1 MADGGIEIAWE
12 MKMASAVTAIA
23 VGQRTS
29 STNSVFVG
37 MANGTLSLIMDLV
50 GDTSPRD
57 QFSQILG
64 FTTISSIVVIDEQ
77 VWCACGCSV
86 EIFDVITFDHVRKIT
101 ISDNPLDNISSMT
114 ACPYGIWLSMVGKTS
129 LKLWSTA
136 TFEPVSHCDIEKYA
150 KSKVADNSDE
160 NENPD
165 RITAILANGSNLFIG
180 TASGTVFI
188 YKTLKWKSAV
198 LPQGRNGRLSLKLTS
213 TLILDPRLSVP
224 SLSEI
229 DRKTREDSEA
239 DKPNVSVKPEEEP
252 RRSHSR
258 ESDNESAVYDSVD
271 RVPKQSTVDSSPPI
285 KPKLRTSSANSLN
298 LLFTSRSQVTES
310 PIRAFLQIKN
320 RKGISI
326 VSFSQR
332 INEDDAILKWEQ
344 TSKSGSQWTNKP
356 MLELSPK
363 NSLPILPAYLK
374 SAVLRKLSTV
384 DQVS

>member
-1 MADGGIEIAWE
+1 MSDGRIEIAWE
-12 MKMASAVTAIA
+12 MKMGSAVTAIA

-29 STNSVFVG
+29 SNNSVFVG

-57 QFSQILG
+57 LFSQTLG
-64 FTTISSIVVIDEQ
+64 FTAISSIVVIDEQ

-101 ISDNPLDNISSMT
+101 ISDNPLDNISSMA
-114 ACPYGIWLSMVGKTS
+114 ACPYGVWLFMVGKTS

-136 TFEPVSHCDIEKYA
+136 TFEPVSQCDIEKYA
-150 KSKVADNSDE
+150 QSKAADNSDD

-165 RITAILANGSNLFIG
+165 RITAILANDSNLFIG

-198 LPQGRNGRLSLKLTS
+198 LPQSKNGRLSLKLTS
-213 TLILDPRLSVP
+213 TLVLDPRLSVP
-224 SLSEI
+224 SLSEL
-229 DRKTREDSEA
+229 DQKTGEDSKA
-239 DKPNVSVKPEEEP
+239 DGPNIAVKSEEEP
-252 RRSHSR
+252 RRSRSR
-258 ESDNESAVYDSVD
+258 DSNNGSVVYDSVD
-271 RVPKQSTVDSSPPI
+271 RVQSTVDSSSSI
-285 KPKLRTSSANSLN
+285 KSKLRTTSANSLN

-332 INEDDAILKWEQ
+332 INEDDAILKWVQ
-344 TSKSGSQWTNKP
+344 TSKSVSNN
-356 MLELSPK
+356 E
-363 NSLPILPAYLK
+363 NSLIYPCVNSSTL
-374 SAVLRKLSTV
+374 LS
-384 DQVS
+384 SEPN